1 MLTDDILR
9 LRALDSQDIL
19 TLYEWENLSELWNTS
34 ATLAPY
40 SRRNLAR
47 YIESYDANPFASG
60 ELRLMAELTASGCP
74 VGFVDLYGVEVRHRR
89 AYIGILIAP
98 EYHRRGYA
106 KRILGLLE
114 CYCRRHLQMHQLIAI
129 VPVDNEASL
138 SLFASCGYIQ
148 AAVLPDYICSD
159 GGFIDS
165 IFYHKI
171 L

>member
-47 YIESYDANPFASG
+47 YI

>member
-60 ELRLMAELTASGCP
+60 ELRLMAELNC
-74 VGFVDLYGVEVRHRR
+74 VW
-89 AYIGILIAP
+89 
-98 EYHRRGYA
+98 
-106 KRILGLLE
+106 
-114 CYCRRHLQMHQLIAI
+114 
-129 VPVDNEASL
+129 L
-138 SLFASCGYIQ
+138 S
-148 AAVLPDYICSD
+148 
-159 GGFIDS
+159 GGFC
-165 IFYHKI
+165 
-171 L
+171 